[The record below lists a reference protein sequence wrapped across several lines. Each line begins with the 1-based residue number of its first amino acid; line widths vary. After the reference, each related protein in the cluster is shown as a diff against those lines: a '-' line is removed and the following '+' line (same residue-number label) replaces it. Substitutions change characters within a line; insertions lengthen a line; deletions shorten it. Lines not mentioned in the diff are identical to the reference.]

1 MNDGNDPAGEVML
14 MAASRAHARR
24 LTRRVRL
31 PQRTGSARGGSQPAA
46 LLCSAAAARAATP
59 AVVPPTRSQLVQLA
73 LAAGLPFIAFG
84 VADNG
89 IMILAGDQ
97 IDATLGVRFGLST
110 LAAAGFGN
118 LISDVVGV
126 VSGQSIEAGVA
137 RMGVHAPQLS
147 VAQNALRVTQLTKV
161 TASSVGVAVGC
172 LIGMAPLMV
181 IRNRKQA
188 TRLPPPPPAH
198 PHPALHAPRLG

>member
-1 MNDGNDPAGEVML
+1 MQNDLRGEVML
-14 MAASRAHARR
+14 IAASRAHARR
-24 LTRRVRL
+24 LTRRVHL

-46 LLCSAAAARAATP
+46 SLCSAAAARAATP
-59 AVVPPTRSQLVQLA
+59 EVVPPTRAQLVRLA

-84 VADNG
+84 IADNG

-147 VAQNALRVTQLTKV
+147 AAQNALRVTQLTKV
-161 TASSVGVAVGC
+161 TAGSIGVAVGC

-188 TRLPPPPPAH
+188 TRRPPPPPAH

>member
-1 MNDGNDPAGEVML
+1 MR
-14 MAASRAHARR
+14 AS
-24 LTRRVRL
+24 V
-31 PQRTGSARGGSQPAA
+31 A
-46 LLCSAAAARAATP
+46 LGT
-59 AVVPPTRSQLVQLA
+59 
-73 LAAGLPFIAFG
+73 G
-84 VADNG
+84 VA
-89 IMILAGDQ
+89 L
-97 IDATLGVRFGLST
+97 GLSP
-110 LAAAGFGN
+110 LMAAGFGN

-161 TASSVGVAVGC
+161 TASSIGVAVGC